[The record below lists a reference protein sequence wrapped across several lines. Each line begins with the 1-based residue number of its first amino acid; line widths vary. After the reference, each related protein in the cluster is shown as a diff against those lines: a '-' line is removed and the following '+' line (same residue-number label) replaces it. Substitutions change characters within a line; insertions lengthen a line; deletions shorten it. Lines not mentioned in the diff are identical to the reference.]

1 LNLTIPKG
9 GDKRHPSQEGY
20 KIWMDSLA
28 VWVETKAKYKIKLAP
43 PVKRNRHYRS
53 RLINL
58 NAAEYRGY

>member
-1 LNLTIPKG
+1 
-9 GDKRHPSQEGY
+9 
-20 KIWMDSLA
+20 MDSLA